1 MTFVAGSFFHDW
13 SEAQSLSIL
22 RNCRR
27 AMSPDSRVLIIE
39 MVLPEGNTF
48 HPGKMLDMTMLATT
62 LGQERTEHEYRMLRE
77 KAGFKISRVIPTISS
92 VSIIEAIPA

>member
-1 MTFVAGSFFHDW
+1 
-13 SEAQSLSIL
+13 
-22 RNCRR
+22 
-27 AMSPDSRVLIIE
+27 MSPDSRLLIIE

-62 LGQERTEHEYRMLRE
+62 LGQERTEHEYRMLLE
-77 KAGFKISRVIPTISS
+77 KAGFKLSRVIPTNSS